1 MLQIGIPSS
10 SPRGTSRGHHSV
22 YLLQESGGSMDQVDR
37 HNILKLQPTHIHPRL
52 RALKGDIMLV
62 AGDTHRHW
70 TTAPQTGMSLCPANE
85 R

>member
-62 AGDTHRHW
+62 AGDTHTQTLDHS
-70 TTAPQTGMSLCPANE
+70 TTDRDESVSRE
-85 R
+85 

>member
-1 MLQIGIPSS
+1 
-10 SPRGTSRGHHSV
+10 
-22 YLLQESGGSMDQVDR
+22 MDQVDR